1 MLVMLYE
8 VVSRRIFDA
17 PTLWTFDLSYMINGT
32 IYLGAAEHALPRN
45 EHIRIVFL
53 SASCPRA
60 RGT

>member
-1 MLVMLYE
+1 MLYE

-32 IYLGAAEHALPRN
+32 IYLGAAGHALPRN